1 MSPTPLDPVSGSPI
15 EKMSRSLKQTQ
26 EDRPGRGNTRYKAS
40 RQEGRRGKTCDS
52 TSISLI
58 SCGSL
63 RTCSNTVICK
73 VTQQEALPSLVRSLG
88 RRELRAV
95 GTRGAAT
102 APGGHVVP
110 ESCTL
115 SPGPAH
121 TYLPSSKEEGTR
133 VRVASTSASSTSL
146 RQLHRRRSAKTH
158 SHTDY
163 YHTETNK
170 ETELN
175 ETDGQSESLSS
186 CFRQL
191 RHYPIL
197 TTVFVSQT
205 LEGQGGPA
213 DGHLSWGDAA
223 SKPGASSPF
232 CCAGLVASTTGTPNP
247 CSGSR
252 ALRGSA

>member
-1 MSPTPLDPVSGSPI
+1 MSPTPLDPVSGSPS
-15 EKMSRSLKQTQ
+15 ERMSRSLKQTQ

-52 TSISLI
+52 TPLSLI
-58 SCGSL
+58 SCRSL
-63 RTCSNTVICK
+63 RTCSNTVICH
-73 VTQQEALPSLVRSLG
+73 VTQQEALPSLARSLG

-115 SPGPAH
+115 SPGPVH
-121 TYLPSSKEEGTR
+121 TCLPSNKGEETR
-133 VRVASTSASSTSL
+133 VRVVSTSASSTSL

-163 YHTETNK
+163 YTENNT

-175 ETDGQSESLSS
+175 ETDGQGESLSS
-186 CFRQL
+186 SFRQL